1 MGEFGIGQPVPRLED
16 PRLLD
21 GRGQYGDDFKL
32 ANQCFGYI
40 HRSPHANAKIVSIN
54 VNSAKASPGVLL
66 VLTGEDWLKEK
77 FSAFPILV
85 PRQKKDGSPCIQDRG
100 RA

>member
-1 MGEFGIGQPVPRLED
+1 MGEFGIGQPVPRTED

-21 GRGQYGDDFKL
+21 GRGQFGDDFKL
-32 ANQCFGYI
+32 ANQCHGYI
-40 HRSPHANAKIVSIN
+40 LRSPHANAKIVSIN
-54 VNSAKASPGVLL
+54 ANSAKASPGVLL

-85 PRQKKDGSPCIQDRG
+85 RVKKKMVPPCIQDRG